1 MSCFFKDS
9 EKADKT
15 AFLMKNGENFLEK
28 LITSCNGKYNPIRSY
43 SAEELKEATN
53 NYDIQNVIT
62 SDASYELYKGFL
74 QGRSISVMKFNDT
87 PNSSEAYE
95 YCYNNIVFAS
105 KMSHKNILRLIGC
118 CLETRI
124 PILVFEPVE
133 YGTLA
138 DRTYNN
144 DPWQPCFV
152 PLLLTQRLKIAME
165 IANALAYFHVGFSRP
180 IVFRTINPINIL
192 FDEQNVAKLSD
203 FTLSESI
210 PEGETHI
217 KGWVA
222 GTMGLIAPDYMRT
235 GLCNEQ
241 SDVYSFGVL
250 LLVLLTGQRIY
261 DPSRGE
267 TGGDYWL
274 LLHVKK
280 CNENNRF
287 IEMIDP
293 VIVRQV
299 LSARKVQQL
308 QAFTN
313 LALKCASESPNDRPT
328 MVDVAKQLRQL
339 YLNHEPI

>member
-1 MSCFFKDS
+1 
-9 EKADKT
+9 
-15 AFLMKNGENFLEK
+15 MKNGENFLEK
-28 LITSCNGKYNPIRSY
+28 LITSCNGKYNPIRSF
-43 SAEELKEATN
+43 STEDLKEATN
-53 NYDIQNVIT
+53 NYDIQKVIT
-62 SDASYELYKGFL
+62 SDASYELYKGL
-74 QGRSISVMKFNDT
+74 LRGHLISVMKFGDKPT
-87 PNSSEAYE
+87 SSDAYE

-105 KMSHKNILRLIGC
+105 QMSHKNILRLIGC

-124 PILVFEPVE
+124 PILVFEPIE

-144 DPWQPCFV
+144 DPLQPCFV

-165 IANALAYFHVGFSRP
+165 IANALAYFHVGFSRL
-180 IVFRTINPINIL
+180 IVFKTINPINIL
-192 FDEQNVAKLSD
+192 FDEQNIAKLSD
-203 FTLSESI
+203 FTLSVSI

-250 LLVLLTGQRIY
+250 LLVLLTGQKIY
-261 DPSRGE
+261 DPSRGK

-287 IEMIDP
+287 MEMIDP

-299 LSARKVQQL
+299 LCARKVQQL

-328 MVDVAKQLRQL
+328 MVDVAKQLWQL